1 MFGHNGKEIV
11 LAIEW
16 KGDHYI
22 MKGRSIKD
30 EDMVTG
36 SDSLH
41 GMSNQEENKEE
52 NKEHVPSVK
61 ELVIQHQHYVEALH
75 HLVNVTFGG
84 SGLFQPSDSLPR
96 QSQPFTGSMFTESV
110 FTESTIYTANNLLP
124 FEFNGNISLLN
135 STALR
140 NTYLLS
146 QVIKL
151 VNSMI
156 NF

>member
-11 LAIEW
+11 VTIEW

-22 MKGRSIKD
+22 LKGRSIKD

-36 SDSLH
+36 SDSGH
-41 GMSNQEENKEE
+41 GMWSQ
-52 NKEHVPSVK
+52 EHVPSVK
-61 ELVIQHQHYVEALH
+61 ELVIQHQHYVQALH

-84 SGLFQPSDSLPR
+84 SGHFQPSDWPSG
-96 QSQPFTGSMFTESV
+96 QSQL
-110 FTESTIYTANNLLP
+110 FTESTTYTANNLLP

-146 QVIKL
+146 QVI
-151 VNSMI
+151 N
-156 NF
+156 